1 MKRYFA
7 EYEKMISSEFSL
19 AETGERTTLRK
30 CFRRQA
36 EKMAAVIRD
45 DAAYQP
51 FALQG

>member
-1 MKRYFA
+1 MKGLILCHG
-7 EYEKMISSEFSL
+7 KIQ
-19 AETGERTTLRK
+19 TGGQTTLRK

-45 DAAYQP
+45 DAAYLP

>member
-7 EYEKMISSEFSL
+7 EYEKMITTAFTL
-19 AETGERTTLRK
+19 GETGEETTLRK

-45 DAAYQP
+45 DAAYVP
-51 FALQG
+51 FRMEG